1 MGKKNRGNKPSLSN
15 RPSGYNNGSNGTG
28 STSINITPVNPV
40 ASSVPKPD
48 DSQKISKQD
57 YELFLKLKKSLDAHG
72 AIDISKY
79 KNQKEEEMNEEIALQ
94 KQIKEEE
101 LENYIRTKR
110 MNQETQLNQ
119 ECTGLKDEIAAQ
131 KAKKKELDTENK
143 ALEKS
148 NITMR
153 EEEKAVI
160 EAANKQAAK
169 ILEQAEKDAKKANE
183 NYEKKVAKKDAE
195 LNKREE
201 EISTKEIEFNMQ
213 KRVLEAREVRVVK
226 KEEIFS
232 TANPEM
238 LATLEKEIE
247 QKAAFIEDLRADYLQ
262 LLGKINEKENTQLKT
277 NGRSIE
283 ELIKENEQQFRQIEL
298 LEDKCNR
305 VTDFELSEMKR
316 ALDQQPEILREIEEK
331 NREIRERTG
340 ELTRL
345 RGNVLELEQLKE
357 QMDLIRTLNDHL
369 RKELETSKRA
379 LESRVGEV
387 CPALTEVDV
396 QESEEKGSSF
406 NAFERRNK
414 IKGSYRRE
422 KTLLEVVQH
431 VKKYAA
437 SQKEPL
443 FYEEKDLRA
452 FLAGLAASR
461 LAILQGLSGTGKTSL
476 PKIFMEAIDGE
487 RKVIPVESSWR
498 DRNELLGYYNDFNRK
513 FTAKEFTC
521 QLYRA
526 GMPNYHDTPFFIILD
541 EMNLSRVEYYF
552 ADFLSVLEDKQENW
566 KIKLVDVDLRSLPLE
581 LPIEVVD
588 FMEKD
593 GNQRAKELY
602 KKFYQHNKLVDDILD
617 QKEKLELISYLAQY
631 AEKKS
636 ELYRKLLGGPQQLIS
651 GNTIKIPE
659 NVWFVGTANRDE
671 STFEI
676 SDKVYDR
683 AQVLNFNERAK
694 GSRHKGIVDAMH
706 IPYRMLTK
714 MFDEAIR
721 ANVFES
727 INDPLILKLD
737 KKLKDKFKITFGNR
751 IAMQLDKFVSVY
763 VEAGKGVVGLTED
776 DLKREAIDYQ
786 LTNKVLR
793 KLEYKQ
799 INKEN
804 LDELKKTFED
814 ERLYMGAQFIE
825 WKKQNEG

>member
-1 MGKKNRGNKPSLSN
+1 MGKKNRGNKPGVSN
-15 RPSGYNNGSNGTG
+15 PPNTTG
-28 STSINITPVNPV
+28 GNIVKGPILPVKPI
-40 ASSVPKPD
+40 AGPAPKPD
-48 DSQKISKQD
+48 DLPKISKQD
-57 YELFLKLKKSLDAHG
+57 HELFVKWKKAMDDKVNIEVSEYRNLIEKE
-72 AIDISKY
+72 ID
-79 KNQKEEEMNEEIALQ
+79 EELSNE
-94 KQIKEEE
+94 KKRKEEE
-101 LENYIRTKR
+101 LD
-110 MNQETQLNQ
+110 NQLKAQKEKIESQLNQ
-119 ECTGLKDEIAAQ
+119 ECAGLKAEIDSL

-143 ALEKS
+143 AFEKS
-148 NITMR
+148 NNAMR
-153 EEEKAVI
+153 EEEKSIIA
-160 EAANKQAAK
+160 AANKQAEK
-169 ILEQAEKDAKKANE
+169 IIEQAEKDAKKTNE
-183 NYEKKVAKKDAE
+183 NYEKKVAKRDSE
-195 LNKREE
+195 LNKRDE
-201 EISTKEIEFNMQ
+201 EISTKEIELNMQ
-213 KRVLEAREVRVVK
+213 KKVIEMRELRVSK

-232 TANPEM
+232 TANPDM
-238 LATLEKEIE
+238 IVTLEKEIE
-247 QKAAFIEDLRADYLQ
+247 QKAAFIEELRKDYLQ
-262 LLGKINEKENTQLKT
+262 LQKSINEMENIKLKT
-277 NGRSIE
+277 NGRSME
-283 ELIKENEQQFRQIEL
+283 ELINENEQQNRMIVTLQ
-298 LEDKCNR
+298 DKCNR
-305 VTDFELSEMKR
+305 FNDFELSEMKK
-316 ALDQQPEILREIEEK
+316 ALDYQPELLREIEEK

-345 RGNVLELEQLKE
+345 RGNVLELEQLRD

-396 QESEEKGSSF
+396 QESEENGSSF
-406 NAFERRNK
+406 NAFERRNR
-414 IKGSYRRE
+414 IKAGYGQE

-431 VKKYAA
+431 VKKFAA
-437 SQKEPL
+437 NQSEPL
-443 FYEEKDLRA
+443 FYEEKDIRA
-452 FLAGLAASR
+452 FVAGLAASR
-461 LAILQGLSGTGKTSL
+461 FTILQGLSGTGKTSL

-487 RKVIPVESSWR
+487 KTVIPVESSWR

-526 GMPNYHDTPFFIILD
+526 GMPYYNDTPFFIILD

-552 ADFLSVLEDKQENW
+552 ADFLSVLEDKKENW

-581 LPIEVVD
+581 LPNEVIV

-617 QKEKLELISYLAQY
+617 QKEKLELISYLGQY

-636 ELYRKLLGGPQQLIS
+636 DLHRKLLGGPQKLIS
-651 GNTIKIPE
+651 GNTIQIPE

-683 AQVLNFNERAK
+683 AQVLNFNERAD
-694 GSRHKGIVDAMH
+694 GSRHTGSVDAMH

-714 MFDEAIR
+714 MFEKAIR
-721 ANVFES
+721 ENKFES
-727 INDPLILKLD
+727 IKDQLILRLD
-737 KKLKDKFKITFGNR
+737 KILKDKFKVTFGNR

-763 VEAGKGVVGLTED
+763 VEAGKGVAGLTKD

-814 ERLYMGAQFIE
+814 ERLYMGARFIE